1 VKDDLTVT
9 NSVWFLAALGIDP
22 VDHRTPP
29 ISIESNLEVSPSGKH
44 HGGTI
49 LDMPPDACVHVV
61 PMLIPSSAAVYASA
75 RPGSDPAGAGGRTH
89 DS

>member
-1 VKDDLTVT
+1 MKDDLTVT

-29 ISIESNLEVSPSGKH
+29 ISIESNLEVPPSGKH

-49 LDMPPDACVHVV
+49 LEVV
-61 PMLIPSSAAVYASA
+61 FIGSQVVGQFEADSSLRFQFSQ
-75 RPGSDPAGAGGRTH
+75 
-89 DS
+89 